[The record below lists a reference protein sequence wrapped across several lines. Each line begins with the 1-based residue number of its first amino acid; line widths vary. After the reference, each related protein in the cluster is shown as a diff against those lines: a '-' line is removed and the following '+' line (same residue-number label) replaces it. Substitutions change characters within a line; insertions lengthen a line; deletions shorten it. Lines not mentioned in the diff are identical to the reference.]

1 MGETSTMNGA
11 HLMGRTSASASLLM
25 RNTATKRSPV
35 VLSMSGASM
44 GDGKD
49 GKDDDSLF
57 WGKTFDRQ
65 VVNQQQAMDTYKSS
79 LRGYQLPFSFAEES
93 LKWPRSGRL

>member
-1 MGETSTMNGA
+1 MGAAETSTMNSA
-11 HLMGRTSASASLLM
+11 HLLARTSASASLLM

-44 GDGKD
+44 GD